1 MTLTLLGTCVAL
13 LPALCRGGLLTLCC
27 AHEEPRSAHSTC
39 RQDCCDKE
47 GGTSQDDPLAPDAP
61 ARERC
66 GPCADLCSAVI
77 KPADATD
84 GAVAPT
90 LSSEPCALDSTSA
103 SPAVVWTRDR
113 FPWGDLYPALPRLPY
128 PASDRPLRI

>member
-27 AHEEPRSAHSTC
+27 AHEKPRSDDATC

-47 GGTSQDDPLAPDAP
+47 GGNPQDDPSAPDAP
-61 ARERC
+61 VRERC

-77 KPADATD
+77 KPVDATD
-84 GAVAPT
+84 GAAAPT
-90 LSSEPCALDSTSA
+90 ISSEPCALDVACA
-103 SPAVVWTRDR
+103 SPAVRTGDR
-113 FPWGDLYPALPRLPY
+113 LSRVEFYPALPRLPY